1 MSFNENLK
9 YYMECKGIQ
18 TKELADKTGLSTN
31 TISSYL
37 KTKGS
42 LPDAEKAVKIA
53 EVLGITVEKL
63 VKGVTS
69 SLKNITTSKELKPEI
84 FKEFFPK
91 TISPPL
97 KFLMQFLTL
106 CQFQKPK
113 QSTSCLF

>member
-69 SLKNITTSKELKPEI
+69 SIKNISTLKELKPEI
-84 FKEFFPK
+84 LSIEESLIHFSNKDLHIIESLIESLNEK
-91 TISPPL
+91 Y
-97 KFLMQFLTL
+97 
-106 CQFQKPK
+106 
-113 QSTSCLF
+113 